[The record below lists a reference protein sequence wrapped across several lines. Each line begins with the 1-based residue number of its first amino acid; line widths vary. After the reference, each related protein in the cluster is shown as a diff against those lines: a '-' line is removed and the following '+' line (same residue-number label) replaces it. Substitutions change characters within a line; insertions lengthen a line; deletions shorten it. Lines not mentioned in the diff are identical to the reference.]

1 MLVAGGRK
9 MAFRYYGLANF
20 TSTIPKEKKK
30 ASKLTPEEHEIHR
43 EHWERQKAARKK
55 RDRLELMLEM
65 KRLKEL

>member
-1 MLVAGGRK
+1 MGH
-9 MAFRYYGLANF
+9 GLKGW
-20 TSTIPKEKKK
+20 SDSIRVGKLRE
-30 ASKLTPEEHEIHR
+30 SSLTPEDHEIHR